1 MMLSNCP
8 RLKVAAQ
15 AVTVFDNK
23 WVWKKCSIWQRM
35 QVAQFNSHYQYDPK
49 FERGMYLYEHRRC
62 FNNIIDYC
70 NSLCYH
76 GKLQPK
82 RGMEKGRFS
91 PQWDIYIL
99 MVEA

>member
-1 MMLSNCP
+1 
-8 RLKVAAQ
+8 
-15 AVTVFDNK
+15 
-23 WVWKKCSIWQRM
+23 
-35 QVAQFNSHYQYDPK
+35 
-49 FERGMYLYEHRRC
+49 MYLYEHRRG

-70 NSLCYH
+70 NSLFYH

>member
-1 MMLSNCP
+1 MGDVLVRSQSRQQKTN
-8 RLKVAAQ
+8 
-15 AVTVFDNK
+15 
-23 WVWKKCSIWQRM
+23 
-35 QVAQFNSHYQYDPK
+35 
-49 FERGMYLYEHRRC
+49 EHRRC

>member
-1 MMLSNCP
+1 
-8 RLKVAAQ
+8 
-15 AVTVFDNK
+15 
-23 WVWKKCSIWQRM
+23 M

-62 FNNIIDYC
+62 FNNIIDYS
-70 NSLCYH
+70 NSLCDH

>member
-1 MMLSNCP
+1 
-8 RLKVAAQ
+8 
-15 AVTVFDNK
+15 
-23 WVWKKCSIWQRM
+23 M

-76 GKLQPK
+76 GKLRPK
-82 RGMEKGRFS
+82 EGWKKDDF

>member
-1 MMLSNCP
+1 MESLP
-8 RLKVAAQ
+8 
-15 AVTVFDNK
+15 
-23 WVWKKCSIWQRM
+23 
-35 QVAQFNSHYQYDPK
+35 
-49 FERGMYLYEHRRC
+49 
-62 FNNIIDYC
+62 NIIDYC
-70 NSLCYH
+70 NSLFYH